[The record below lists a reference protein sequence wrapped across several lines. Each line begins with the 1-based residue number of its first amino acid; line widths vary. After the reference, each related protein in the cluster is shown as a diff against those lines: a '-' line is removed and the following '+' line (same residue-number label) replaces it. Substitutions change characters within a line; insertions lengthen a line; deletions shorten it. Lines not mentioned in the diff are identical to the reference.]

1 MKKTIATPAALLL
14 IVAFVFG
21 GCETATTDHDPV
33 HPRAE
38 QAQQVVD
45 AFATAYA
52 DYRGIEKRPVGL
64 AVDSWRNIPDAE
76 LAEAMATLPLP
87 HSATRTGLS
96 PAPWTLGFIRNP
108 NAEPGVVLGGIV
120 DRDQPGVAKGLAV
133 AVEPD
138 GAVRLLDGYKLFVS
152 PRYEGEK
159 GSAK

>member
-21 GCETATTDHDPV
+21 GCESASTDHDPV

-52 DYRGIEKRPVGL
+52 EYRGLEKQPVGL
-64 AVDSWRNIPDAE
+64 AVNSWVNISDAG

-87 HSATRTGLS
+87 HSATRAGLTS
-96 PAPWTLGFIRNP
+96 APWTLGFIRSLK
-108 NAEPGVVLGGIV
+108 PGRVLGAIV
-120 DRDQPGVAKGLAV
+120 ARDQAQVGKGFAV
-133 AVEPD
+133 ALEPD
-138 GAVRLLDGYKLFVS
+138 GTVRLLDGYKLFVN
-152 PRYEGEK
+152 PRYEREK